1 MSPSSLSSNL
11 HLLRVA
17 SSSLASSSHSRRHS
31 RRYFDGSKVKSR
43 NKEEDNVNDDLLD
56 AYKIPST
63 TVLSLPGND
72 KIEIRLID
80 PYTIAITPYENREE
94 GLSRLL
100 MYIEGENESGQR
112 YPPTQPLTMRYALDS
127 DGEIVGKTMELYL
140 GPKVNPET
148 NPAAKTTEN
157 TKTISAKVAGGE
169 LIAVMPLV
177 GMATEDAVRRCR
189 DIIAEEVEKTKAFEL
204 DGAGFRVSTFGPM
217 YSLRPRDNE
226 VSVKVTPKIK
236 ESSK

>member
-1 MSPSSLSSNL
+1 MSSTPLSSNL

-17 SSSLASSSHSRRHS
+17 SSSLASSSHSPRRY
-31 RRYFDGSKVKSR
+31 RRYFDGSKVKSS
-43 NKEEDNVNDDLLD
+43 NKEEDNVNDVLD

-63 TVLSLPGND
+63 TVLTLPGND
-72 KIEIRLID
+72 IEIRVVD

-100 MYIEGENESGQR
+100 MYIEGENESRQT

-140 GPKVNPET
+140 GPSVNPEA
-148 NPAAKTTEN
+148 NPAAKTTET
-157 TKTISAKVAGGE
+157 TKTISARVAGGE
-169 LIAVMPLV
+169 LVAVMPLV

-189 DIIAEEVEKTKAFEL
+189 DIIACEVEKTKAFEL
-204 DGAGFRVSTFGPM
+204 DGTGFRVSTFGPM

-226 VSVKVTPKIK
+226 VSVKVTPKTK
-236 ESSK
+236 K

>member
-1 MSPSSLSSNL
+1 MLFKPHNKMSPSPLSSNL

-17 SSSLASSSHSRRHS
+17 SSSLASSSRRHRKS
-31 RRYFDGSKVKSR
+31 RYFDGSKVKSS
-43 NKEEDNVNDDLLD
+43 NKEEDNVNDDILD

-112 YPPTQPLTMRYALDS
+112 YPPTQPLTMRYALD
-127 DGEIVGKTMELYL
+127 
-140 GPKVNPET
+140 
-148 NPAAKTTEN
+148 
-157 TKTISAKVAGGE
+157 
-169 LIAVMPLV
+169 
-177 GMATEDAVRRCR
+177 
-189 DIIAEEVEKTKAFEL
+189 
-204 DGAGFRVSTFGPM
+204 
-217 YSLRPRDNE
+217 
-226 VSVKVTPKIK
+226 
-236 ESSK
+236 

>member
-1 MSPSSLSSNL
+1 MSTSPLSSNL

-17 SSSLASSSHSRRHS
+17 SSSFASSSQRHS
-31 RRYFDGSKVKSR
+31 RRYFDGSKVKSS
-43 NKEEDNVNDDLLD
+43 NKEEDNVNDDILD

-127 DGEIVGKTMELYL
+127 DGEILGKTMELYL

-189 DIIAEEVEKTKAFEL
+189 DIIAEEVEKTKALEL

-226 VSVKVTPKIK
+226 VSVKVTPKTK
-236 ESSK
+236 E

>member
-1 MSPSSLSSNL
+1 MSPSPLSSNL

-17 SSSLASSSHSRRHS
+17 SSSLASSSRRRRKSRH
-31 RRYFDGSKVKSR
+31 FDGSKVKSS
-43 NKEEDNVNDDLLD
+43 NKEEEDDVNDDILD

-63 TVLSLPGND
+63 TVLTLPGND
-72 KIEIRLID
+72 KIEIRLLD

-127 DGEIVGKTMELYL
+127 DGEILGKTMELYL
-140 GPKVNPET
+140 GPRVNPET

-169 LIAVMPLV
+169 LIAQ
-177 GMATEDAVRRCR
+177 TER
-189 DIIAEEVEKTKAFEL
+189 
-204 DGAGFRVSTFGPM
+204 
-217 YSLRPRDNE
+217 
-226 VSVKVTPKIK
+226 
-236 ESSK
+236 

>member
-1 MSPSSLSSNL
+1 MSPSPLSSNL

-31 RRYFDGSKVKSR
+31 RRYFDGSKVKSS
-43 NKEEDNVNDDLLD
+43 NEEEEEEDVNDNLLD

-63 TVLSLPGND
+63 RVLSLPGND
-72 KIEIRLID
+72 IEIRVVD

-100 MYIEGENESGQR
+100 MYIEGENESGET
-112 YPPTQPLTMRYALDS
+112 YPPTQPLMMRYALDS
-127 DGEIVGKTMELYL
+127 DGEIIGKTMELYL
-140 GPKVNPET
+140 GPKVNPDG
-148 NPAAKTTEN
+148 NPAAKTTET
-157 TKTISAKVAGGE
+157 TKTICVRVAGGE

-204 DGAGFRVSTFGPM
+204 DGTGFRVSTFGPM

-226 VSVKVTPKIK
+226 VSVKVTPKK
-236 ESSK
+236 K